1 MLTLRRRSV
10 EEDIVRVASS
20 VTSLSWIP
28 SEAVSGLNR
37 AMFESGVAH
46 YDEPPPD
53 VIDDLAELQRTDRF
67 RFANRL
73 SAWADIEDG
82 VIVGVG
88 YAPESAGLMGATTV
102 RVAARAAT
110 FAAPSLPDI
119 RSEEWGDD
127 WVRVVQT
134 VGGRTALPAPRRVNH
149 PPFVQ
154 LRAPLVWSTLA
165 LTFHADGR
173 CESEVVGASVFP
185 RHWIY
190 DENGNLTA
198 KAGLADFKQWYRR
211 AFGKHSPWGNENS
224 QTFITAVETALERDL
239 ATHIM
244 RGGEKPTIRS
254 LKPGS
259 LLTEQG
265 QPGNEVFLLLDGVLV
280 MEVDGEPLAELGP
293 GAIVGER
300 ALLEGGVRTA
310 TLRAIT
316 KARVAAATAGQLD
329 LDALA
334 DVARGHR
341 REELKQS

>member
-1 MLTLRRRSV
+1 M
-10 EEDIVRVASS
+10 RVASS

-28 SEAVSGLNR
+28 SEAVTGLNR
-37 AMFESGVAH
+37 AVFDSGVAH

-53 VIDDLAELQRTDRF
+53 TIDDLTELQRTDRF

-82 VIVGVG
+82 AIVGAG
-88 YAPESAGLMGATTV
+88 YAPESGGMMGATTV

-110 FAAPSLPDI
+110 FAAPALPDL
-119 RSEEWGDD
+119 RAEEWGDG

-149 PPFVQ
+149 PPFMQ

-173 CESEVVGASVFP
+173 CEHEMVGASVFP

-190 DENGNLTA
+190 DDTGALVA

-254 LKPGS
+254 LKPGA

-265 QPGNEVFLLLDGVLV
+265 QPGDEVFLLLDGVLV

-293 GAIVGER
+293 GAILGER
-300 ALLEGGVRTA
+300 AVLEHGLRTS
-310 TLRAIT
+310 TLRAVT
-316 KARVAAATAGQLD
+316 KVRVAAANASQLD
-329 LDALA
+329 LAALA
-334 DVARGHR
+334 EVAGGHN
-341 REELKQS
+341 REALRD

>member
-1 MLTLRRRSV
+1 MRV
-10 EEDIVRVASS
+10 ESS

-28 SEAVSGLNR
+28 SEAVSGLNK

-53 VIDDLAELQRTDRF
+53 RIDDLEELREADRF

-73 SAWADIEDG
+73 AAWVDIEDG
-82 VIVGVG
+82 VIVDAG
-88 YAPESAGLMGATTV
+88 YASASGGLMGATTV

-110 FAAPSLPDI
+110 FAAPSMPDL
-119 RSEEWGDD
+119 RAEPEWVDGT
-127 WVRVVQT
+127 VRFMQT

-149 PPFVQ
+149 PPYVQ

-165 LTFHADGR
+165 LTFRPDGSSSF
-173 CESEVVGASVFP
+173 EMLGASVFP
-185 RHWIY
+185 RHWVY
-190 DENGNLTA
+190 DADGALAA
-198 KAGLADFKQWYRR
+198 KAGLADFKQWYRK

-224 QTFITAVETALERDL
+224 KTFVTAVETALERDL
-239 ATHIM
+239 ATKIM
-244 RGGEKPTIRS
+244 RGGQKPSVDT
-254 LKPGS
+254 LKAGA

-265 QPGNEVFLLLDGVLV
+265 EPGDDVYLLLDGVLV

-300 ALLEGGVRTA
+300 AVLEGGTRTA
-310 TLRAIT
+310 TLRAVT
-316 KARVAAATAGQLD
+316 KVRVAIAKSDQLD

-334 DVARGHR
+334 EVSLGHR
-341 REELKQS
+341 REELHDS

>member
-1 MLTLRRRSV
+1 MRV
-10 EEDIVRVASS
+10 ESS

-28 SEAVSGLNR
+28 SEAVTGLNR
-37 AMFESGVAH
+37 AMFDSGVAH
-46 YDEPPPD
+46 YDDPPPD
-53 VIDDLAELQRTDRF
+53 TIEDLAELQRTDRF

-82 VIVGVG
+82 VIVGTG
-88 YAPESAGLMGATTV
+88 YAPESGGMMGATTV
-102 RVAARAAT
+102 RVAAKAAT
-110 FAAPSLPDI
+110 FAAPALPDL
-119 RSEEWGDD
+119 REEEWGDG

-165 LTFHADGR
+165 ITFHADGR
-173 CESEVVGASVFP
+173 SEHAMLGASVFP
-185 RHWIY
+185 RHWVY
-190 DENGNLTA
+190 DSNNTLEA
-198 KAGLADFKQWYRR
+198 KAGLADFKGWYRR

-239 ATHIM
+239 ATRIM
-244 RGGEKPTIRS
+244 RGGEKPELRS
-254 LKPGS
+254 LKPGA

-265 QPGNEVFLLLDGVLV
+265 KPGDEVYLLLDGVLV

-293 GAIVGER
+293 GAILGER
-300 ALLEGGVRTA
+300 AVLEHGLRTS
-310 TLRAIT
+310 TLRAVT
-316 KARVAAATAGQLD
+316 KVRVAAANATQLD

-334 DVARGHR
+334 EVSRGHR
-341 REELKQS
+341 REEAPEA

>member
-1 MLTLRRRSV
+1 M
-10 EEDIVRVASS
+10 RVTSS

-28 SEAVSGLNR
+28 SEAVTGLNR
-37 AMFESGVAH
+37 TLFDSGVAH
-46 YDEPPPD
+46 YDAPPPD
-53 VIDDLAELQRTDRF
+53 RIDDLTELQRTDRF

-73 SAWADIEDG
+73 EAWAEIDDG
-82 VIVGVG
+82 VITAAG
-88 YAPESAGLMGATTV
+88 YSPDSGGMMGATTV

-110 FAAPSLPDI
+110 FAAPALPDL
-119 RSEEWGDD
+119 RSEDWGDG
-127 WVRVVQT
+127 WVRLVQT
-134 VGGRTALPAPRRVNH
+134 VGGRTALPAPRRVSH

-173 CESEVVGASVFP
+173 CEHEMLGSSVFP
-185 RHWIY
+185 RHWLY
-190 DENGNLTA
+190 DNSNVLVA

-239 ATHIM
+239 ATRIM

-254 LKPGS
+254 LKPGA

-265 QPGNEVFLLLDGVLV
+265 RPGDEVFLLLDGVLV

-293 GAIVGER
+293 GAILGER
-300 ALLEGGVRTA
+300 AVLEHGVRTS
-310 TLRAIT
+310 TLRAVT
-316 KARVAAATAGQLD
+316 KVRVASANAGQLD
-329 LDALA
+329 LDALRE
-334 DVARGHR
+334 VAGGHR
-341 REELKQS
+341 REELRDS

>member
-1 MLTLRRRSV
+1 MRV
-10 EEDIVRVASS
+10 ESS

-28 SEAVSGLNR
+28 SEAVTGLNR

-46 YDEPPPD
+46 YDDPPPD
-53 VIDDLAELQRTDRF
+53 TVDDLTELQRADRF

-73 SAWADIEDG
+73 SAWVDIDG
-82 VIVGVG
+82 GEIVGAG
-88 YAPESAGLMGATTV
+88 YGPESGGMMGATTV

-110 FAAPSLPDI
+110 FAAPSMPDI
-119 RSEEWGDD
+119 RHTPEWGDD
-127 WVRVVQT
+127 WVRFVQT

-165 LTFHADGR
+165 LTFHTDGR
-173 CESEVVGASVFP
+173 SEYEMLGASVFP
-185 RHWIY
+185 RHWVY
-190 DENGNLTA
+190 DAQGELVA

-224 QTFITAVETALERDL
+224 STFVTAVETALERDL
-239 ATHIM
+239 ATKIM
-244 RGGEKPTIRS
+244 RGGEKPTIS
-254 LKPGS
+254 TLKEGT

-265 QPGNEVFLLLDGVLV
+265 RPGDEVFLLLDGVLV

-300 ALLEGGVRTA
+300 AVLEGGTRTA
-310 TLRAIT
+310 TLRAVT
-316 KARVAAATAGQLD
+316 KVRIAAATADQLD

-334 DVARGHR
+334 QVAVGHR
-341 REELKQS
+341 REEMREP

>member
-1 MLTLRRRSV
+1 MRV
-10 EEDIVRVASS
+10 ESS

-28 SEAVSGLNR
+28 SEAVTGLNR

-53 VIDDLAELQRTDRF
+53 VITDLGELQRTDRF

-73 SAWADIEDG
+73 SAWVDIEHG
-82 VIVGVG
+82 EIVSAG
-88 YAPESAGLMGATTV
+88 YTPESSGVMGATTV

-110 FAAPSLPDI
+110 FAAPAMPDI
-119 RSEEWGDD
+119 RHAPEWGDD
-127 WVRVVQT
+127 WVRFVQT
-134 VGGRTALPAPRRVNH
+134 IGGRTALPAPRRVNH

-154 LRAPLVWSTLA
+154 LRAPLVWTTLA

-173 CESEVVGASVFP
+173 SEYEMLGASVFP
-185 RHWIY
+185 RHWVY
-190 DENGNLTA
+190 DPGGELVA

-224 QTFITAVETALERDL
+224 STFVTAVETALERDL
-239 ATHIM
+239 AAKIM
-244 RGGEKPTIRS
+244 RGGEKPTVS
-254 LKPGS
+254 TLKEGT

-265 QPGNEVFLLLDGVLV
+265 KPGKEVFLLLDGVLV

-300 ALLEGGVRTA
+300 AILEGGSRTA
-310 TLRAIT
+310 TLRAVT
-316 KARVAAATAGQLD
+316 KVRVATATADQLD

-334 DVARGHR
+334 RVALGHR
-341 REELKQS
+341 REERRGS

>member
-1 MLTLRRRSV
+1 M
-10 EEDIVRVASS
+10 RVASS

-28 SEAVSGLNR
+28 SEAVTGLNR
-37 AMFESGVAH
+37 AVFDSGVAH

-53 VIDDLAELQRTDRF
+53 TIEDLAELQRTDRF

-82 VIVGVG
+82 TIVGAG
-88 YAPESAGLMGATTV
+88 YAPDSGGVMGATTV
-102 RVAARAAT
+102 RVAAKAAT
-110 FAAPSLPDI
+110 FAAPALPDL
-119 RSEEWGDD
+119 RAEEWGDG

-149 PPFVQ
+149 PPFMQ

-165 LTFHADGR
+165 MTFHADGR
-173 CESEVVGASVFP
+173 CEAEMLGASVFP

-190 DENGNLTA
+190 DADGKLTA

-254 LKPGS
+254 LKPGAV
-259 LLTEQG
+259 LTVQG
-265 QPGNEVFLLLDGVLV
+265 QPGDEVFLLLDGVLV

-300 ALLEGGVRTA
+300 AVLEQGLRTS
-310 TLRAIT
+310 TLRAVT
-316 KARVAAATAGQLD
+316 KVRVAAASSQQLD
-329 LDALA
+329 LAALA
-334 DVARGHR
+334 QVAGGHN
-341 REELKQS
+341 RESARD

>member
-1 MLTLRRRSV
+1 M
-10 EEDIVRVASS
+10 RVASS

-28 SEAVSGLNR
+28 SEAVTGLNR
-37 AMFESGVAH
+37 AVFDSGVAH

-53 VIDDLAELQRTDRF
+53 AIDDLTELQRTDRF

-82 VIVGVG
+82 TIVGAG
-88 YAPESAGLMGATTV
+88 YAPESAGMMGATTV

-110 FAAPSLPDI
+110 FAAPALPDL
-119 RSEEWGDD
+119 RAEEWGDG

-149 PPFVQ
+149 PPFMQ

-165 LTFHADGR
+165 LTFYSDGR
-173 CESEVVGASVFP
+173 CEHEMLGASVFP

-190 DENGNLTA
+190 DDKGALVA

-254 LKPGS
+254 LKAGA

-265 QPGNEVFLLLDGVLV
+265 QPGDEVFLLLDGVLV

-293 GAIVGER
+293 GAILGER
-300 ALLEGGVRTA
+300 AVLEHGLRTS
-310 TLRAIT
+310 TLRAVT
-316 KARVAAATAGQLD
+316 KVRVAAANASQLH
-329 LDALA
+329 LAALA
-334 DVARGHR
+334 EVAGGHN
-341 REELKQS
+341 REGLRDS

>member
-1 MLTLRRRSV
+1 MRV
-10 EEDIVRVASS
+10 ESS

-28 SEAVSGLNR
+28 SEAVSGLNK

-53 VIDDLAELQRTDRF
+53 RIDDLEELRQADRF

-73 SAWADIEDG
+73 AAWVEVADG
-82 VIVGVG
+82 AIVDAG
-88 YAPESAGLMGATTV
+88 YASGSGGLMGATTV

-110 FAAPSLPDI
+110 FAAPAMPDL
-119 RSEEWGDD
+119 RAEPEWVDGT
-127 WVRVVQT
+127 VRFVQT

-149 PPFVQ
+149 PPYVQ

-165 LTFHADGR
+165 LTFRPDGTSSF
-173 CESEVVGASVFP
+173 EMLGASVFP
-185 RHWIY
+185 RHWVY
-190 DENGNLTA
+190 DADGALAA
-198 KAGLADFKQWYRR
+198 KAGLADFKQWYRK

-224 QTFITAVETALERDL
+224 KTFVTAVETALERDL
-239 ATHIM
+239 ATRIM
-244 RGGEKPTIRS
+244 RGGQKPTVDS
-254 LKPGS
+254 LKAGD

-265 QPGNEVFLLLDGVLV
+265 KPGDDVYLLLDGVLV

-300 ALLEGGVRTA
+300 AVLESGLRTA
-310 TLRAIT
+310 TLRAVT
-316 KARVAAATAGQLD
+316 KVRVAIARSDQLD

-334 DVARGHR
+334 EVSLGHR
-341 REELKQS
+341 REELHDS

>member
-1 MLTLRRRSV
+1 M
-10 EEDIVRVASS
+10 RVASS
-20 VTSLSWIP
+20 ITSLSWIP
-28 SEAVSGLNR
+28 SEAVTGLNR
-37 AMFESGVAH
+37 AVFDSGVAH

-53 VIDDLAELQRTDRF
+53 TIEDLAELQRTDRF

-73 SAWADIEDG
+73 SAWADIDDG
-82 VIVGVG
+82 TIVGAG
-88 YAPESAGLMGATTV
+88 YAPESGGVMGATTV
-102 RVAARAAT
+102 RVAAKAAT
-110 FAAPSLPDI
+110 FAAPALPDL
-119 RSEEWGDD
+119 RAEEWGDG

-149 PPFVQ
+149 PPFMQ

-165 LTFHADGR
+165 LTFHIDGR
-173 CESEVVGASVFP
+173 CEAEMLGASVFP

-190 DENGNLTA
+190 DADGKLTA

-254 LKPGS
+254 LKPGA

-265 QPGNEVFLLLDGVLV
+265 QPGDEVFLLLDGVLV
-280 MEVDGEPLAELGP
+280 MEVDGAPLAELGP
-293 GAIVGER
+293 GAILGER
-300 ALLEGGVRTA
+300 AVLEKGLRTS
-310 TLRAIT
+310 TLRAVT
-316 KARVAAATAGQLD
+316 KVRVAAASSQQLD
-329 LDALA
+329 LAALA
-334 DVARGHR
+334 QVAGGHN
-341 REELKQS
+341 REASRDS

>member
-1 MLTLRRRSV
+1 M
-10 EEDIVRVASS
+10 RVASS

-28 SEAVSGLNR
+28 SEAVTGLNR
-37 AMFESGVAH
+37 AVFDSGVAH

-53 VIDDLAELQRTDRF
+53 TIEDLAELQRTDRF

-82 VIVGVG
+82 TIVGAG
-88 YAPESAGLMGATTV
+88 YAPDSGGVMGATTV
-102 RVAARAAT
+102 RVAAKAAT
-110 FAAPSLPDI
+110 FAAPALPDL
-119 RSEEWGDD
+119 RAEEWGDG

-149 PPFVQ
+149 PPFMQ

-165 LTFHADGR
+165 MTFHADGR
-173 CESEVVGASVFP
+173 CEAEMLGASVFP

-190 DENGNLTA
+190 DADGKLTA

-224 QTFITAVETALERDL
+224 PTFVTAVETALERDL

-254 LKPGS
+254 LKPGAV
-259 LLTEQG
+259 LTVQG
-265 QPGNEVFLLLDGVLV
+265 QPGDEVFLLLDGVLV

-300 ALLEGGVRTA
+300 AVLEQGLRTS
-310 TLRAIT
+310 TLRAVT
-316 KARVAAATAGQLD
+316 KVRVAAASSQQLD
-329 LDALA
+329 LAALA
-334 DVARGHR
+334 QVAGGHN
-341 REELKQS
+341 RESARD